1 MRGRLLRRRTRRLTG
16 GGTVDA
22 TDFPQGPLGAG
33 RYSFQA
39 TYLGDAT
46 YEGSTGACEP
56 LSIVDARIHITPSAT
71 NRVGFPH
78 TFTAHVEK
86 NLGDGNGWVDA
97 AGVAVQITVAN
108 SLGAS
113 ANPAGPF
120 NALTNAQGLTSATF
134 TSATPGKVTG
144 HAVSSLNLGSSQD
157 PIFIQTDGV
166 GENGSDAVKTFVDAR
181 IHITPSATN
190 RVGFPHT
197 FTAHVEK
204 NLGDGNGWVDA
215 AGVAVQITVA
225 NSLGAVGEPGGSV
238 QRFDERAGF
247 DVGDVHVGDAGEG
260 DRSCGELV
268 ESGLAAGSDLHPDRR
283 CRPERL

>member
-1 MRGRLLRRRTRRLTG
+1 EKNLGDG
-16 GGTVDA
+16 NGWVDA
-22 TDFPQGPLGAG
+22 AGVAVQITVANSLGASANPAG
-33 RYSFQA
+33 PFNALTNAQGLTFA
-39 TYLGDAT
+39 TFISSTPGKVTGHAVSSLNLGSSQDPIFIQTDGVGENGSDAVKT
-46 YEGSTGACEP
+46 F
-56 LSIVDARIHITPSAT
+56 VDARIHITPDAT
-71 NRVGFPH
+71 NRVGFQH
-78 TFTAHVEK
+78 TFVAHVEK

-120 NALTNAQGLTSATF
+120 NALTNAQGLTFATF
-134 TSATPGKVTG
+134 ISSTPGKVTG
-144 HAVSSLNLGSSQD
+144 HAVSSLNLGSQQD
-157 PIFIQTDGV
+157 PIFIQTDGA
-166 GENGSDAVKTFVDAR
+166 GQNGSDAVKTFVDAR

-225 NSLGAVGEPGGSV
+225 
-238 QRFDERAGF
+238 
-247 DVGDVHVGDAGEG
+247 
-260 DRSCGELV
+260 
-268 ESGLAAGSDLHPDRR
+268 
-283 CRPERL
+283 